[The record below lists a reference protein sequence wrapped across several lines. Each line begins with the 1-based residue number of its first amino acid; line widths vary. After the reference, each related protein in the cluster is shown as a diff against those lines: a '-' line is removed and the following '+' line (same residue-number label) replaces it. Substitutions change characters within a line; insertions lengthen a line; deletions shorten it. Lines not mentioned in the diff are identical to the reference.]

1 MRSAFLFLL
10 ALSFASGQKPA
21 TTSAMSPDVRK
32 EILAFELNMPRADH
46 LISALPLMSRF
57 FMSQSPEILAA
68 WGKLSVAKKIA
79 NLEKSPQ
86 AMANLKPYGLSAKEY
101 IVGVPALRMAMW
113 RAEGVPEGPKVF
125 ASPANL
131 AFAKANLAQLKPK
144 WEAVDGVPQ
153 PKK

>member
-57 FMSQSPEILAA
+57 FMSQSPEILAT

-86 AMANLKPYGLSAKEY
+86 AMANLKPYGLTAKEY
-101 IVGVPALRMAMW
+101 IVGVPALVRW
-113 RAEGVPEGPKVF
+113 VCGPSLRTAWPIFIRESHVIIRGPTMNEMNSAVMH
-125 ASPANL
+125 ASTARN
-131 AFAKANLAQLKPK
+131 
-144 WEAVDGVPQ
+144 VR
-153 PKK
+153 